1 MFDAHVQSIWKTSLS
16 AGLDT
21 SKRLHLY
28 VGRRHPLKN
37 RCVIGERKLIASMKK
52 FVEAQEN
59 DIHGRPPI
67 NGAFRVVNG
76 TALKLVDQIQLFH
89 AASIVIGP
97 HGAGLTNAMFMK
109 KGSVLMEF
117 PVRTY
122 QALQVMSFP
131 PCLT

>member
-1 MFDAHVQSIWKTSLS
+1 
-16 AGLDT
+16 
-21 SKRLHLY
+21 
-28 VGRRHPLKN
+28 
-37 RCVIGERKLIASMKK
+37 MKK

-59 DIHGRPPI
+59 DIGRPPI

-76 TALKLVDQIQLFH
+76 TALKLVDQIHLFH
-89 AASIVIGP
+89 AASIVVGP

>member
-1 MFDAHVQSIWKTSLS
+1 
-16 AGLDT
+16 
-21 SKRLHLY
+21 
-28 VGRRHPLKN
+28 
-37 RCVIGERKLIASMKK
+37 MKK
-52 FVEAQEN
+52 FVEN

-67 NGAFRVVNG
+67 MAHFALSMV
-76 TALKLVDQIQLFH
+76 LKLVDQIQLFH